1 MAKPAARKSIFSKP
15 VTVQK
20 GKAPAV
26 SAHAKITVR
35 INGLELFETKSGSA
49 LIEFDMLGSEK
60 KATRTP
66 SQDLRRGKAD
76 FQEFEK
82 QYDASEGSALYK
94 AISKAFQSDGDE
106 DEGELEFVVY
116 KVDDKGGK
124 EVEVGVALLKVEE
137 MLENKKDHSGTL
149 SVLDNDD
156 KEVGKLTCEV
166 SALAALQQID
176 GGGKEQQASAR
187 KGAASPA
194 AERARAA
201 EARAEAERARGT
213 PKARQEAEE
222 SAEGRRR
229 RRGGAAEPTQASRS
243 SGEGASATAP
253 LEVSA
258 TKFTPHKSVKLKR
271 GEVLSL
277 SVDVLG
283 AATFKTKPTEA
294 KKGEYA
300 FELREEQTADAGSE
314 LPPNPNPNP
323 NLYPYPTPT
332 PHPQLNPNPN
342 PNANANPS
350 QAASWPSRST
360 RSCAPRRGRRST
372 SSSR

>member
-1 MAKPAARKSIFSKP
+1 MRRASKAPDPGTAEASAASTSKTSRFGRASTSTKSSPAKSKAEDSSDEETVVAPKPAARKSIFSKP

-26 SAHAKITVR
+26 PAHAKITVR
-35 INGLELFETKSGSA
+35 INGLELFETKNGSA
-49 LIEFDMLGSEK
+49 LVEFDMLGSEK

-166 SALAALQQID
+166 SALPVLQQID
-176 GGGKEQQASAR
+176 AATDASKAIRIEVAELRLADGAR
-187 KGAASPA
+187 VGDKPVRLTVGLFGEADVQSKPVTPDASNACDLDFKAASP
-194 AERARAA
+194 
-201 EARAEAERARGT
+201 
-213 PKARQEAEE
+213 
-222 SAEGRRR
+222 
-229 RRGGAAEPTQASRS
+229 
-243 SGEGASATAP
+243 
-253 LEVSA
+253 
-258 TKFTPHKSVKLKR
+258 
-271 GEVLSL
+271 
-277 SVDVLG
+277 
-283 AATFKTKPTEA
+283 
-294 KKGEYA
+294 
-300 FELREEQTADAGSE
+300 
-314 LPPNPNPNP
+314 
-323 NLYPYPTPT
+323 
-332 PHPQLNPNPN
+332 
-342 PNANANPS
+342 
-350 QAASWPSRST
+350 
-360 RSCAPRRGRRST
+360 
-372 SSSR
+372 